1 MPIIT
6 ICSSASFYEQVIDV
20 QTELIALGFEVLL
33 PKIARVMQQ
42 SGDYDVMHYKTWYED
57 ARDYYKKTALIRE
70 HFSEIERADAVLVCN
85 YEKRGEANYIGG
97 NVLMEMTIA
106 FYLNKPIYLLN
117 DIPRNSSFLEEII
130 AVGAKPLFGDVSSLS
145 QQLPR

>member
-6 ICSSASFYEQVIDV
+6 ICSSASFYEQVIYV
-20 QTELIALGFEVLL
+20 QTELITLGFEVLI

-42 SGDYDVMHYKTWYED
+42 SGDYDVMHYKTWFD
-57 ARDYYKKTALIRE
+57 DTRDYHKKTALIRE
-70 HFSEIERADAVLVCN
+70 NFGAIERADIVLVCN
-85 YEKRGEANYIGG
+85 YEKQGEENYIGG

-117 DIPRNSSFLEEII
+117 DTPRNSSFLEEII
-130 AVGAKPLFGDVSSLS
+130 AVGAKPLFGNVNSLS
-145 QQLPR
+145 QQLLR